1 MSELELKFQIPPG
14 GRDSLLKAVGR
25 RGLERI
31 ELDARYLDTA
41 DHLLARHLVALRL
54 RRENTRW
61 VQTLKAAKPHSVERF
76 EHEVELPEGAQPE
89 APDLALHDGTEV
101 GAMLRALLAAHGEPA
116 LVETYR
122 AEVTRRRRV
131 LPYGEALVEW
141 SLDEGRIVA
150 GARVHPICELE
161 LELKD
166 GDPQALYAMAR
177 DWQARHGL
185 WLDTISK
192 AHRGTLLVEGA
203 AFAPAVKADAPRL
216 ARGMRGDAMLRAIV
230 AACLAQI
237 LPNASEIAGGSREP
251 EHVHQLRVGLRR
263 LRTAL
268 HELDAFA
275 PGLGARAEASVAPA
289 FDALG
294 RARDRHVMATTLAP
308 ELARAGAPLAQ
319 VDDEAPDDEAPDDAL
334 APRVRSSTFQ
344 AELLRLLA
352 YAQGAPEAAGDGK
365 PLAAARARL
374 DRQQGQVARAARGFE
389 SLALDEQHRAR
400 KRLKRL
406 RYLANF
412 VAPLF
417 KPGRVDDWSNA
428 AAAAQD
434 ALGLHV
440 DRAFAAQ
447 RFEALAERDPRAW
460 FAVGWLRAHAAD
472 SAREGR
478 KGLER
483 LGRTDVFW

>member
-31 ELDARYLDTA
+31 ELDARYFDTA
-41 DHLLARHLVALRL
+41 DHLLARHLIALRL

-76 EHEVELPEGAQPE
+76 EHEVELPEGARPE
-89 APDLALHDGTEV
+89 VPDLSLHEGSEV

-122 AEVTRRRRV
+122 AEVARRRRV

-150 GARVHPICELE
+150 GGRVHPISELE

-203 AFAPAVKADAPRL
+203 AFADAVKASAPRL
-216 ARGMRGDAMLRAIV
+216 ERGMRGDAMLRAIV

-237 LPNASEIAGGSREP
+237 LPNASEIAGGSREAG
-251 EHVHQLRVGLRR
+251 HVHQLRVGLRR

-268 HELDAFA
+268 RELDAFA
-275 PGLGARAEASVAPA
+275 PGSSERVEASVGPV
-289 FDALG
+289 FEALG
-294 RARDRHVMATTLAP
+294 RARDRHVMATELAP
-308 ELARAGAPLAQ
+308 DLARAGAPLAQ
-319 VDDEAPDDEAPDDAL
+319 PGGDDASADEAL
-334 APRVRSSTFQ
+334 APAVRAPRFQ

-352 YAQGAPEAAGDGK
+352 FAQGHAEEAGEDK
-365 PLAAARARL
+365 PLATIRARL
-374 DRQQGQVARAARGFE
+374 DRLQRQVVHAARDFD
-389 SLALDEQHRAR
+389 SLELDDQHRAR

-406 RYLANF
+406 RYLASF

-417 KPGRVDDWSNA
+417 KPARVDAWSAA

-434 ALGLHV
+434 ALGQHV
-440 DRAFAAQ
+440 DRAFAAR
-447 RFEALAERDPRAW
+447 RFEEIAGRDPRAW
-460 FAVGWLRAHAAD
+460 FAVGWLRAGSAA
-472 SAREGR
+472 SARRGR

-483 LGRTDVFW
+483 LRRAEAFW